1 MNLAEKLNILT
12 EDDFYTLT
20 EKEAIEKIKNTKIDY
35 NNSECVYFFRLFNT
49 FLSMNKIYHVEKLE
63 DLPEPAENYFVVDIK
78 VKQRYINP
86 LVKTAFGAKRISEIN
101 KEATKIIQDFLD
113 FHDTKYG
120 CVKLI
125 Y

>member
-1 MNLAEKLNILT
+1 MHKIELLAPAGS
-12 EDDFYTLT
+12 
-20 EKEAIEKIKNTKIDY
+20 KEAFLAAIAAGADAI
-35 NNSECVYFFRLFNT
+35 FFGTNQFNARERAE
-49 FLSMNKIYHVEKLE
+49 NIKLE
-63 DLPEPAENYFVVDIK
+63 DLPEPAENYFIVDIK

-86 LVKTAFGAKRISEIN
+86 LVKTTFGAKRISKIN

>member
-1 MNLAEKLNILT
+1 M
-12 EDDFYTLT
+12 
-20 EKEAIEKIKNTKIDY
+20 KE
-35 NNSECVYFFRLFNT
+35 VL
-49 FLSMNKIYHVEKLE
+49 HVEKLE

-101 KEATKIIQDFLD
+101 KEAAKIIQDFLD
-113 FHDTKYG
+113 FQDTKYG